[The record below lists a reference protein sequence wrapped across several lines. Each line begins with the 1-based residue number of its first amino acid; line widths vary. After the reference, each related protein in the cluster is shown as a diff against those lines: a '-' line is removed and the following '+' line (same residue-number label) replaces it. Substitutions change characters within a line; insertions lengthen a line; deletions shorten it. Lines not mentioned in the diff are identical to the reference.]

1 MPKISKAQLLRALS
15 AAEKTRP
22 RHASPFQTVL
32 ATPPRRL
39 SSERAVNEIVMSTF
53 AKAGL
58 DRKKLKQ
65 IREQNKAELRRVIE
79 KEKREAGKR
88 AARAKANIKAHIAGR
103 RQAWQAR
110 FVGPLAP
117 PYPITL
123 DKPFLIWATPRY
135 NIIHDERYQSWNS
148 WARVDVASS
157 STEKVVTETLS
168 FYFMWDNPSA
178 DYPAVI
184 DVSTSLGLWGD
195 CQATAEGSFWHFYT
209 GNIASLWVTGRLY
222 PWEWWNQPPTLTQYA
237 QADLG
242 GVGAQAGLTD
252 NSRLALLEGAY
263 SLDTQN
269 VVVAPGRTMVFEV
282 AVAFNMMIIGGGSV
296 HAAAEV
302 TCPAVELSLLTA
314 PPLKVAMG
322 SLAPTT

>member
-1 MPKISKAQLLRALS
+1 
-15 AAEKTRP
+15 
-22 RHASPFQTVL
+22 
-32 ATPPRRL
+32 
-39 SSERAVNEIVMSTF
+39 
-53 AKAGL
+53 
-58 DRKKLKQ
+58 
-65 IREQNKAELRRVIE
+65 
-79 KEKREAGKR
+79 
-88 AARAKANIKAHIAGR
+88 
-103 RQAWQAR
+103 
-110 FVGPLAP
+110 
-117 PYPITL
+117 L

-252 NSRLALLEGAY
+252 DSRLALLEGAY

-282 AVAFNMMIIGGGSV
+282 AVDFNMMIIGGGSV